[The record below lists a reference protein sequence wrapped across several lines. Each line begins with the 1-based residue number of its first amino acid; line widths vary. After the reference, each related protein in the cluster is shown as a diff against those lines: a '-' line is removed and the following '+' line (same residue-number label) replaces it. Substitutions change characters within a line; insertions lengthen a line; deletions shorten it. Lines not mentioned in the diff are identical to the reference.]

1 MEKKK
6 NNKPIIAIVVALVVG
21 LVGGT
26 IAYFTSEETLSNQ
39 FKTKPYST
47 EITETFV
54 SPDNWVPGT
63 TTEKTVVAKNTGDVD
78 VAVRVSFEEEWKDSS
93 NSPLELTTNGVTA
106 AIINYADDLDSKWT
120 KEGNY
125 YYYNSKLTKNQSTTS
140 FIQSVTFNE
149 DVTLIGGENCQS
161 NAEANVLTCTTQ
173 TGGYAGG
180 TYTLIIKV
188 ETVQFDAYQDVW
200 NTNVSIS

>member
-173 TGGYAGG
+173 AGGYAGG

>member
-6 NNKPIIAIVVALVVG
+6 NNKPIIAIVIALVVG

-93 NSPLELTTNGVTA
+93 NNPLELTTNGVTA